1 VLFWPFCSHLYIA
14 NCASCREKFEMRKE
28 KERRGEERKSLDGWR
43 GRTDNSPD

>member
-28 KERRGEERKSLDGWR
+28 KGEERRGKEEFGWMER
-43 GRTDNSPD
+43 AY